1 MITASHLSVL
11 YYVLHCMTFLSYDGR
26 LQYAY
31 KGKDG
36 CFLSQI
42 DCIDDSTLS
51 EDGKAE
57 GRHALIVTL
66 CKLDESIFNEA
77 PFYALVE

>member
-1 MITASHLSVL
+1 M
-11 YYVLHCMTFLSYDGR
+11 DRR

-31 KGKDG
+31 KGKG
-36 CFLSQI
+36 EFFLSQI

-51 EDGKAE
+51 EGGKAE

-66 CKLDESIFNEA
+66 CKLNESIF
-77 PFYALVE
+77 